1 MPLFCDVAL
10 AVPLDMA
17 FTYAIPPGMEPVV
30 GGRVLVPFRQQRMS
44 GIVVELH
51 DRAPQGI
58 DDFRNDGKEERVRP
72 QGLQPDFLAMPGS
85 AANEVA
91 ERVEFETSAAKAAI
105 ENNPLTAAL
114 KRCATPNQ
122 IFPAASKAAPVHKSV
137 PADPPISKASSN
149 AKAAWIRSVI
159 EALDVAPV
167 LDEQLL
173 KLGRWIADYYLAPI
187 GEVFRT
193 MLPLVAE
200 FKRTITYRIT
210 DQGHMALHLAGMSG
224 SPARSQR
231 TPDEQLVEFRVLDY
245 LAEREGVREQSLRGA
260 TKVSKA
266 LLAGMVR
273 KKWIARED
281 VSAVRDAVRTIKVA
295 VLLGA
300 EAASEG
306 KIAEASPP
314 PDGPEARPHT
324 ETQHPQNER
333 SAGDSPAVAGA
344 TSPRSSLAKKLNNN
358 QRALIDA
365 LAAAGGRLPVETLRD
380 LDVPRTTLATLV
392 RRGLIEIVEEPEDRT
407 APKLKPRRSPFEFEF
422 SPAQK
427 EAVKQILES
436 VGARKFTGM
445 LLHGV
450 TGSGKTAV
458 YLAVMREVLE
468 QGRSSILLVP
478 EIGLTPAMAA
488 DLIQVFGDEVAIL
501 HSGLSDDERA
511 EQWHRI
517 KRGEAR
523 VVVGTRSA
531 VFAPV
536 SDLALVIVDEE
547 QDSSYKQEETP
558 RYHARDVA
566 VMRAKMAG
574 AVVVLGSATPSL
586 ESYYNAKKH
595 KYALLE
601 LPDRVEQRP
610 LPEVEILDMRQ
621 EFQET
626 GQEQVIS
633 RKLAEEIRERLE
645 KKEQVMVLLNRR
657 GYSPVVLCRACGET
671 LQCKNCA
678 VSMTHHKREHKMEC
692 HYCGHVAQIPNKCA
706 KCGSEYVYFVG
717 TGSEKLEELL
727 HGMFPQARIGRLD
740 RDTVRG
746 REDFERA
753 LNALNEGE
761 LDMLVGTQMIAKG
774 HDVHGV
780 TLVGVVGADH
790 ALSLPDFRAAER
802 TFQLL
807 TQVAGRAGRGNSPG
821 KVVLQTY
828 FPDHYAVQFA
838 ARHDFA
844 GFYDKELQFRSWM
857 HYPPYSAIANVV
869 IRSEKLDEALAWSGE
884 LGRWFEKT
892 RHEGIRVL
900 GPAAAPILRLKRDYR
915 YHFILKSPSREKMNA
930 LLRAMLKEAA
940 AKKIPRT
947 QVIVDVDAVWLM

>member
-30 GGRVLVPFRQQRMS
+30 GGRVLVPFRQQRLS
-44 GIVVELH
+44 GVVVELH
-51 DRAPQGI
+51 DRPPQV
-58 DDFRNDGKEERVRP
+58 N
-72 QGLQPDFLAMPGS
+72 AS
-85 AANEVA
+85 AV
-91 ERVEFETSAAKAAI
+91 KI
-105 ENNPLTAAL
+105 
-114 KRCATPNQ
+114 K
-122 IFPAASKAAPVHKSV
+122 K
-137 PADPPISKASSN
+137 
-149 AKAAWIRSVI
+149 VI
-159 EALDVAPV
+159 EALDLSPV

-173 KLGRWIADYYLAPI
+173 KLGKWIADYYLAPV

-193 MLPLVAE
+193 MLPLSAE
-200 FKRTITYRIT
+200 FKRSVVYRIT
-210 DQGHMALHLAGMSG
+210 DEGRMALHLAGMSG
-224 SPARSQR
+224 SPARSKR
-231 TPDEQLVEFRVLDY
+231 TPEQQLVEFRVLDY
-245 LAEREGVREQSLRGA
+245 LAERDGVREGSLRGA
-260 TKVSKA
+260 TQVSKA
-266 LLAGMVR
+266 LLSGMVR

-281 VSAVRDAVRTIKVA
+281 VSAARDAARLVKVA
-295 VLLGA
+295 VLRT
-300 EAASEG
+300 
-306 KIAEASPP
+306 AEASPP
-314 PDGPEARPHT
+314 LDPSTSLRADGRGARPST
-324 ETQHPQNER
+324 
-333 SAGDSPAVAGA
+333 AK
-344 TSPRSSLAKKLNNN
+344 AKKLNEN
-358 QRALIDA
+358 QATLVET
-365 LAAAGGRLPVETLRD
+365 LAAAGGRVPVEALHG
-380 LDVPRTTLATLV
+380 LDVPRTTLGTLV
-392 RRGLIEIVEEPEDRT
+392 RRGLIELVDEPQDRSR
-407 APKLKPRRSPFEFEF
+407 PKLKPRQSPFEFEF
-422 SPAQK
+422 SAAQK
-427 EAVKQILES
+427 NALAKIGEAVAS
-436 VGARKFTGM
+436 RKFGGL
-445 LLHGV
+445 LLHGI

-458 YLAVMREVLE
+458 YLACMREVLE

-478 EIGLTPAMAA
+478 EIGLTPAVAA
-488 DLIQVFGDEVAIL
+488 DLHQVFGDEVAIL
-501 HSGLSDDERA
+501 HSGLSDAERA

-517 KRGEAR
+517 RRGEAR
-523 VVVGTRSA
+523 VVAGTRSA

-536 SDLALVIVDEE
+536 GDLALIIVDEE

-586 ESYYNAKKH
+586 ESYYNAKKN
-595 KYALLE
+595 KYALVE
-601 LPDRVEQRP
+601 LPDRVERRP
-610 LPEVEILDMRQ
+610 LPEVEIVDMRQ

-657 GYSPVVLCRACGET
+657 GYSPVVLCRACGKT

-692 HYCGHVAQIPNKCA
+692 HYCGHVERIPDKCA
-706 KCGSEYVYFVG
+706 HCGSEYVHFVG

-746 REDFERA
+746 REDFEHA
-753 LNALNEGE
+753 LNALNEGA

-774 HDVHGV
+774 HDIHGV
-780 TLVGVVGADH
+780 TLVGVVGADM
-790 ALSLPDFRAAER
+790 ALGLPDFRAAER

-807 TQVAGRAGRGNSPG
+807 TQVAGRAGRGQSPG

-828 FPDHYAVQFA
+828 FQEHYAVQFA
-838 ARHDFA
+838 AQHDFA
-844 GFYDKELQFRSWM
+844 GFYDKELQFRAWM
-857 HYPPYSAIANVV
+857 HYPPYSAIANVL
-869 IRSEKLDEALAWSGE
+869 IRSEKLDEALTWSGE

-900 GPAAAPILRLKRDYR
+900 GPAAAPITRLKRDYR

-930 LLRAMLKEAA
+930 LLRSMLAEAA
-940 AKKIPRT
+940 ARKIPRT